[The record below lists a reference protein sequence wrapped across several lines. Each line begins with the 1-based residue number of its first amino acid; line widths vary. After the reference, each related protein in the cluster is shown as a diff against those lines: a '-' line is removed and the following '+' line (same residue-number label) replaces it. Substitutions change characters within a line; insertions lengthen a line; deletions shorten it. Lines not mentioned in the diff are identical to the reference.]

1 MREALGK
8 RYVDV
13 DVRWKK
19 DGTIV
24 PNMLYWETE
33 NGTEKFEIE
42 QILSGPRSM
51 ASTAGGVGKR
61 YQVLIKKNKRNLF
74 LEKDRWFIETMK

>member
-1 MREALGK
+1 MREAAGK

-13 DVRWKK
+13 DIRWKK
-19 DGTIV
+19 DGVIV
-24 PNMLYWETE
+24 PFALYWETE
-33 NGTEKFEIE
+33 DGTEKYEID

-61 YQVLIKKNKRNLF
+61 YQIRIGRNKRNLF
-74 LEKDRWFIETMK
+74 LEKDKWFIETMK